1 MTLFLRR
8 KRLPCLYVLDNTPF
22 DIICQS
28 FFYFSVVLEA
38 CFYGPKKIDKAPPP
52 LYNMEHEQRR
62 SFSEQESPAL
72 KTAVF
77 AFLIYSERKV
87 KDL

>member
-1 MTLFLRR
+1 MGVNIHAF
-8 KRLPCLYVLDNTPF
+8 
-22 DIICQS
+22 
-28 FFYFSVVLEA
+28 VVLLWA
-38 CFYGPKKIDKAPPP
+38 KKIDKAPPP

-62 SFSEQESPAL
+62 SFSEQELPAL